1 MEVNASFLLFLPFQ
15 YKIRREIMTNKQQEL
30 KEAEAKRKEESRIKQ
45 ATEKAQNEIMGTYKR
60 TVIDSYLKTYADNYG
75 GTFDKNSLINS
86 LSFSYK
92 IDKYNNLSPDFTFN
106 NNETFLSVTKD
117 TFKEYSFSTPLL
129 ITVPFIFKDLS
140 SHSKIILLSSR
151 LYGSKLI

>member
-92 IDKYNNLSPDFTFN
+92 IEKYRDNYIPIFFYLATGKIFQSRRIKKRFQKQLKIKLMQLFQKAKKITLS
-106 NNETFLSVTKD
+106 
-117 TFKEYSFSTPLL
+117 
-129 ITVPFIFKDLS
+129 
-140 SHSKIILLSSR
+140 
-151 LYGSKLI
+151 